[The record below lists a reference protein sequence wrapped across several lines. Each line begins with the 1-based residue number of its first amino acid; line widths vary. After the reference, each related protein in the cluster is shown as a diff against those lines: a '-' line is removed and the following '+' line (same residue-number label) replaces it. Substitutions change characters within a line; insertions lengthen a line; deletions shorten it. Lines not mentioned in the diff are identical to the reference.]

1 MFLVQGDFPMA
12 NTVITAEIRERAGK
26 GAARA
31 VRRAGMVPGVIY
43 GAKQEPVLFQIDPR
57 PLNKLLHK
65 QGFFSH
71 ILDVKIGKETYE
83 VLPRDVQFDKVTDA
97 PIHVD
102 FLRFAKGQTMTV
114 EVPVRFVNE
123 EKSPGLKKGG
133 VLNIVRHDVEVECA
147 PNAIPEELVFDL
159 TGVEVGDSI
168 HISAI
173 KLPKGVELTI
183 TDRDFTVAT
192 VAAPSALKS
201 EENAE
206 SADDEE
212 ATEE

>member
-1 MFLVQGDFPMA
+1 MA

-123 EKSPGLKKGG
+123 EKSPGLKK
-133 VLNIVRHDVEVECA
+133 RRRSEHRSSRCRSRMRTECHSGRTR
-147 PNAIPEELVFDL
+147 LRSDWCRSWRL
-159 TGVEVGDSI
+159 DS
-168 HISAI
+168 HF
-173 KLPKGVELTI
+173 GNQT
-183 TDRDFTVAT
+183 
-192 VAAPSALKS
+192 
-201 EENAE
+201 AE
-206 SADDEE
+206 RCR
-212 ATEE
+212 THHYRP

>member
-1 MFLVQGDFPMA
+1 MA
-12 NTVITAEIRERAGK
+12 NSVITAEIRERAGK

-43 GAKQEPVLFQIDPR
+43 GAKQEPVMFQIDPR
-57 PLNKLLHK
+57 PLVKLLH
-65 QGFFSH
+65 QPGFFSH
-71 ILDVKIGKETYE
+71 ILTVTVGKEKYE
-83 VLPRDVQFDKVTDA
+83 VLPRDVQFDKVTDE

-102 FLRFAKGQTMTV
+102 FLRFAKGQTMNV
-114 EVPVRFVNE
+114 EVPVTFVNE
-123 EKSPGLKKGG
+123 EKSPGLKRGG
-133 VLNIVRHDVEVECA
+133 VLNIVRHDVEVICA
-147 PNAIPEELVFDL
+147 PSAIPEELVFDL

-173 KLPKGVELTI
+173 KLPKGVELAI

-201 EENAE
+201 EEN
-206 SADDEE
+206 SADGEDEEE

>member
-1 MFLVQGDFPMA
+1 MA
-12 NTVITAEIRERAGK
+12 NATLTAEIRERAGK

-43 GAKQEPVLFQIDPR
+43 GAKQDPVMFQIDPR
-57 PLNKLLHK
+57 PLVKLLH
-65 QGFFSH
+65 QPGFFSH
-71 ILDVKIGKETYE
+71 ILTVNVGKEKYE

-102 FLRFAKGQTMTV
+102 FLRFAKGQTMNV
-114 EVPVRFVNE
+114 EVPVRFINE
-123 EKSPGLKKGG
+123 EKSPGLKRGG
-133 VLNIVRHDVEVECA
+133 VLNIVRHDVEVSCA
-147 PNAIPEELVFDL
+147 PAAIPEELVFDL
-159 TGVEVGDSI
+159 SGVEVGDSI

-201 EENAE
+201 EDNADDAEDGEEDAAE
-206 SADDEE
+206 S
-212 ATEE
+212 TEE

>member
-1 MFLVQGDFPMA
+1 MA
-12 NTVITAEIRERAGK
+12 NSVITAEIRERAGK

-43 GAKQEPVLFQIDPR
+43 GAKQEPVMFQMDPR

-65 QGFFSH
+65 PGFFSH
-71 ILDVKIGKETYE
+71 ILNVQIGKETYE
-83 VLPRDVQFDKVTDA
+83 VLPRDVQFDKVTDV
-97 PIHVD
+97 PLHVD

-114 EVPVRFVNE
+114 EVPVRFINE

-147 PNAIPEELVFDL
+147 PSAIPEELVFDL

-206 SADDEE
+206 GDDEE
-212 ATEE
+212 EAAATEE

>member
-1 MFLVQGDFPMA
+1 MA
-12 NTVITAEIRERAGK
+12 NSVITAEIRERAGK

-57 PLNKLLHK
+57 PLWKLLH
-65 QGFFSH
+65 QPGFYSH
-71 ILDVKIGKETYE
+71 VLTIEVGKEKYE
-83 VLPRDVQFDKVTDA
+83 VLPRDVQFDKVSDE
-97 PIHVD
+97 IMHVD
-102 FLRFAKGQTMTV
+102 LLRFSKGQTINV
-114 EVPVRFVNE
+114 EVPVRFENE

-133 VLNIVRHDVEVECA
+133 VLNVVRHDVEVECTKCHSGRT
-147 PNAIPEELVFDL
+147 VFDL

-201 EENAE
+201 EENEA
-206 SADDEE
+206 SDEE
-212 ATEE
+212 GEGEEEAATEE

>member
-1 MFLVQGDFPMA
+1 MA

-147 PNAIPEELVFDL
+147 PSAIPEELVFDL

-206 SADDEE
+206 SDDEEE

>member
-1 MFLVQGDFPMA
+1 
-12 NTVITAEIRERAGK
+12 
-26 GAARA
+26 
-31 VRRAGMVPGVIY
+31 
-43 GAKQEPVLFQIDPR
+43 
-57 PLNKLLHK
+57 
-65 QGFFSH
+65 
-71 ILDVKIGKETYE
+71 
-83 VLPRDVQFDKVTDA
+83 
-97 PIHVD
+97 
-102 FLRFAKGQTMTV
+102 MTV

>member
-1 MFLVQGDFPMA
+1 MA
-12 NTVITAEIRERAGK
+12 NSVITAEIRERAGK

-57 PLNKLLHK
+57 PLWKLLH
-65 QGFFSH
+65 QPGFYSH
-71 ILDVKIGKETYE
+71 VLTIEVGKEKYE
-83 VLPRDVQFDKVTDA
+83 VLPRDVQFDKVSYE
-97 PIHVD
+97 IMHVD
-102 FLRFAKGQTMTV
+102 LLRFSKGQTINV
-114 EVPVRFVNE
+114 EVPVRFENE

-133 VLNIVRHDVEVECA
+133 VLNVVRHDVEVLCA
-147 PNAIPEELVFDL
+147 PSAIPEELVFDL
-159 TGVEVGDSI
+159 SGVEVGDSI

-173 KLPKGVELTI
+173 KLPKGVEVTI

-201 EENAE
+201 EENEA
-206 SADDEE
+206 SDEE
-212 ATEE
+212 GEGEEEAATEE

>member
-1 MFLVQGDFPMA
+1 MA

-147 PNAIPEELVFDL
+147 PSAIPEELVFDL

>member
-1 MFLVQGDFPMA
+1 MA
-12 NTVITAEIRERAGK
+12 NSVITAEIRERAGK

-43 GAKQEPVLFQIDPR
+43 GAKQEPVMFQIDPR
-57 PLNKLLHK
+57 PLVKLLH
-65 QGFFSH
+65 QPGFFSH
-71 ILDVKIGKETYE
+71 ILTVNVGKEKYE

-102 FLRFAKGQTMTV
+102 FLRFAKGQTMNV
-114 EVPVRFVNE
+114 EVPVRFINE
-123 EKSPGLKKGG
+123 EKSPGLKRGG
-133 VLNIVRHDVEVECA
+133 VLNIVRHDVEVICA
-147 PNAIPEELVFDL
+147 PSAIPEELVFDL

-201 EENAE
+201 EDN
-206 SADDEE
+206 ADDEE
-212 ATEE
+212 GEEDAAESTEE

>member
-1 MFLVQGDFPMA
+1 MA
-12 NTVITAEIRERAGK
+12 NSVITAEIRERAGK

-43 GAKQEPVLFQIDPR
+43 GAKQEPVMFQIDPR
-57 PLNKLLHK
+57 PLVKLLH
-65 QGFFSH
+65 QPGFFSH
-71 ILDVKIGKETYE
+71 ILTVNVGKEKYE

-102 FLRFAKGQTMTV
+102 FLRFAKGQTMNV
-114 EVPVRFVNE
+114 EVPVRFINE
-123 EKSPGLKKGG
+123 EKSPGLKRGG
-133 VLNIVRHDVEVECA
+133 VLNIVRHDVEVSCA
-147 PNAIPEELVFDL
+147 PAAIPEELVFDL

-201 EENAE
+201 EDNADDAEDGEEDAAE
-206 SADDEE
+206 S
-212 ATEE
+212 TEE